1 MWCLS
6 HCQSEHSPHFFCAPL
21 RHMTECGT
29 QHCAVKL
36 LPHSPHFGEDRLM
49 LGKPFS
55 RRLKF
60 GLLFYVIMVFWNKSY
75 VVNFGFTLMLSH
87 RKISLAQ
94 THKYVFSNMVKV
106 PMSGSLNKIRN
117 QWQAIQRNHPPWPRN
132 GENHCNFGGNMNQS
146 PHNNLL
152 VWHWM
157 FSLIFHNWTTE
168 VWEFTTN
175 INTQKTLQCKYIFL
189 KYFLLNKF

>member
-1 MWCLS
+1 MFISLSIRAFSPLFLCPTTSHDRMWNTTLC
-6 HCQSEHSPHFFCAPL
+6 CKIASPFTTF
-21 RHMTECGT
+21 R
-29 QHCAVKL
+29 
-36 LPHSPHFGEDRLM
+36 GEDRLM

-60 GLLFYVIMVFWNKSY
+60 GLLFYVIMVVWNKSY

-132 GENHCNFGGNMNQS
+132 GENHCNFGGNMSQS

-168 VWEFTTN
+168 VWEFITN
-175 INTQKTLQCKYIFL
+175 INTQKILQCKYIFL